1 MPPAPTD
8 DYAQEFV
15 EQVLRTGLMLTGV
28 AADLIDALPDD
39 AYPGENNA
47 DVIIEMLVGTIR
59 PAVEAA
65 GEPLVRNC
73 TALLAASGER
83 ALADLRLAA
92 QLAGEREA
100 SEAQGS
106 GASDNRS

>member
-1 MPPAPTD
+1 MQPQPTD
-8 DYAQEFV
+8 DYGQEFV

-28 AADLIDALPDD
+28 AADLIEALPDD
-39 AYPGENNA
+39 AYPGEENA
-47 DVIIEMLVGTIR
+47 NVIIEMLVGTIR

-83 ALADLRLAA
+83 ALADLRSAA
-92 QLAGEREA
+92 RLAGEREV
-100 SEAQGS
+100 SETHGG
-106 GASDNRS
+106 GASGNAS